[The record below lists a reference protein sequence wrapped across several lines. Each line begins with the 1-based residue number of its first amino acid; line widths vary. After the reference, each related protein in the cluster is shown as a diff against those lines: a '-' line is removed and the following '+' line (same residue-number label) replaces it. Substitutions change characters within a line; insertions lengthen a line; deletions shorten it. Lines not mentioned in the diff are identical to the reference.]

1 MSGMR
6 KASVLT
12 SAIAIAIVLASCSS
26 TAETPSRTS
35 SSNTTASSSTTTSEP
50 SAKKTACARSIDEP
64 LRGLVALTSDYIV
77 RTWESNTA
85 EDFTD
90 MLRVGDDPNALP
102 TEGDFN
108 VAESAIQDPRSC
120 NVLISSC
127 CEPVIGITYYGS
139 EEDGSPK
146 YVMGRLPALS
156 PSGESVA
163 FLAYESINISNID
176 KLDETVSSIAF
187 PEATTLTVKELRW
200 LDDENLIALA
210 VSDKGSYLYRVSVR
224 DSSIS
229 RPELLTADTTY
240 SKGDFTDVGLVG
252 ISDEGDL
259 WTRRAD
265 PDSKTASL
273 LELRAASDL
282 SKVTRTE
289 SLPDRPLNYTIR
301 NGVAV
306 WLHADG
312 SLQITT
318 PHLSSPAGA
327 SLMFDV
333 TVPGTYVWAE

>member
-1 MSGMR
+1 MR

-12 SAIAIAIVLASCSS
+12 SAIAIVIVVASCSS
-26 TAETPSRTS
+26 TAETSSRTS
-35 SSNTTASSSTTTSEP
+35 SGNTTASSSTTTSEP
-50 SAKKTACARSIDEP
+50 SAKKTACARSMDEP

-77 RTWESNTA
+77 RTWESNA
-85 EDFTD
+85 GEEFVD
-90 MLRVGDDPNALP
+90 MPRVGDDPNALP

-108 VAESAIQDPRSC
+108 VAESAIQDQRSC

-163 FLAYESINISNID
+163 FLAYESINISKID

-187 PEATTLTVKELRW
+187 AEATSSIIKELRW
-200 LDDENLIALA
+200 LDDENLVALA
-210 VSDKGSYLYRVSVR
+210 VSDKGSYLYRVSLKESKVA
-224 DSSIS
+224 
-229 RPELLTADTTY
+229 RPELLTTDTTY

-252 ISDEGDL
+252 ISDEGNL

-265 PDSKTASL
+265 PNSKTASL
-273 LELRAASDL
+273 LELRDTSDL
-282 SKVTRTE
+282 SKVIRTE
-289 SLPDRPLNYTIR
+289 PLPDRPLNYTIR

-312 SLQITT
+312 ALQITT

-327 SLMFDV
+327 STMFDI
-333 TVPGTYVWAE
+333 TLPGTYVWAG

>member
-12 SAIAIAIVLASCSS
+12 SAIAVAIVLASCSS

-35 SSNTTASSSTTTSEP
+35 SGNTTALSSTTTSEP
-50 SAKKTACARSIDEP
+50 SVKKTACARSMDEP

-77 RTWESNTA
+77 RTWESNTP
-85 EDFTD
+85 EDFID
-90 MLRVGDDPNALP
+90 MPRVGDDPNALP

-108 VAESAIQDPRSC
+108 VAESAIQDQRSC

-127 CEPVIGITYYGS
+127 CEPVIGITYYGT

-163 FLAYESINISNID
+163 FFAYESINISNIA
-176 KLDETVSSIAF
+176 KLDETELSIAF
-187 PEATTLTVKELRW
+187 PEATTITVKELRW
-200 LDDENLIALA
+200 LDDENLVALA
-210 VSDKGSYLYRVSVR
+210 VSDKGSYLYPVSLKENKVA
-224 DSSIS
+224 
-229 RPELLTADTTY
+229 RPELLTTDTTY

-265 PDSKTASL
+265 PDSKNASL
-273 LELRAASDL
+273 LELRSASDL

-312 SLQITT
+312 RLQITT
-318 PHLSSPAGA
+318 PRTSSPAAA
-327 SLMFDV
+327 SMMFDV
-333 TVPGTYVWAE
+333 TMPGTYVWAE

>member
-1 MSGMR
+1 M
-6 KASVLT
+6 
-12 SAIAIAIVLASCSS
+12 
-26 TAETPSRTS
+26 
-35 SSNTTASSSTTTSEP
+35 
-50 SAKKTACARSIDEP
+50 DEP

-77 RTWESNTA
+77 RTWESNTP
-85 EDFTD
+85 EDFID
-90 MLRVGDDPNALP
+90 MPRVGDDPNALP

-127 CEPVIGITYYGS
+127 CEPVIGITYYGT

-163 FLAYESINISNID
+163 FFAYESINISNIA
-176 KLDETVSSIAF
+176 KLDETELSIAF
-187 PEATTLTVKELRW
+187 PEATALTVKELRW
-200 LDDENLIALA
+200 IDDENLVALT
-210 VSDKGSYLYRVSVR
+210 VSDKGSYLYRVSLKENKVAR
-224 DSSIS
+224 A
-229 RPELLTADTTY
+229 ELLTTDTTY

-273 LELRAASDL
+273 LELRSASDL
-282 SKVTRTE
+282 SKVTQTVP
-289 SLPDRPLNYTIR
+289 LPDRPLNYTIR

-312 SLQITT
+312 RLQITT
-318 PHLSSPAGA
+318 PRTSSSAAA
-327 SLMFDV
+327 SMMFDV
-333 TVPGTYVWAE
+333 TMPGTYVWAE